1 VQYSTTKLN
10 NDLGVFTLNGRIT
23 ADVEDF
29 YEYQLTK
36 QDGQVLD
43 IGD

>member
-1 VQYSTTKLN
+1 VQYSTTKVN

-23 ADVEDF
+23 ADIEDS
-29 YEYQLTK
+29 YEYQLIE
-36 QDGQVLD
+36 QDGQVLN